1 MEITVTVRMVLKEK
15 TKITGSKTSYT
26 QYVSIPSALVR
37 DSRYPFK
44 EGEEVEIRIEH
55 SGRIVIEKKKE
66 VHKK

>member
-1 MEITVTVRMVLKEK
+1 VIPQMILKKK

-44 EGEEVEIRIEH
+44 EGDEVEIRIER
-55 SGRIVIEKKKE
+55 SGKIIIEKKKGGG
-66 VHKK
+66 KK

>member
-1 MEITVTVRMVLKEK
+1 MIPQMILKKK

-44 EGEEVEIRIEH
+44 EGDEVEIRIER
-55 SGRIVIEKKKE
+55 SGKIIIEKKKGGG
-66 VHKK
+66 KK

>member
-1 MEITVTVRMVLKEK
+1 MGITVIMKMVLKEK

-44 EGEEVEIRIEH
+44 EGEEVEIRIEP

-66 VHKK
+66 VGKK